1 MLKTSDGKGRVAAFE
16 ILHANSAIRSLIRE
30 GKSHQIPSIVQTSRK
45 SGMITMDDSIYE
57 LYQAGRVSKDEAIT
71 FAVQFAFFE
80 NNNIQSRI
88 DALNTEIQ
96 KGIDDYKLGNYIDG
110 NTAYDRLIAKYE

>member
-1 MLKTSDGKGRVAAFE
+1 MDISLPNNMETFLKKKLA
-16 ILHANSAIRSLIRE
+16 E
-30 GKSHQIPSIVQTSRK
+30 GLFS
-45 SGMITMDDSIYE
+45 TM
-57 LYQAGRVSKDEAIT
+57 DEAIT

-110 NTAYDRLIAKYE
+110 NTAYDRLMAKYE